1 MRVIRGVANV
11 IALVVSGG
19 LGVTFVI
26 AGAGGIS
33 FASITP
39 YLDRVPGAIF
49 LILVGAVLILVAL
62 RFVIA
67 AADERVRAGVFARDA
82 EGGRVALTGFA
93 VREFISG
100 ILQDEIGLERF
111 HVALQHRRGGVAITV
126 RVTLS
131 PSQRVTAISE
141 RIQSV
146 LARQVPERT
155 GIDVSDVSILVRGI
169 RPLGRSRIAREEII
183 HAPDIDR

>member
-1 MRVIRGVANV
+1 MRVFRGVANLV
-11 IALVVSGG
+11 ALAVTGG
-19 LGVTFVI
+19 LGVTLII

-33 FASITP
+33 LGSVTP
-39 YLDRVPGAIF
+39 YLDQVPGTIF
-49 LILVGAVLILVAL
+49 TILVGVVLVLIAL

-82 EGGRVALTGFA
+82 EGGRVALTSYA

-100 ILQDEIGLERF
+100 ILRDEMGLDRF
-111 HVALQHRRGGVAITV
+111 HVGLQHRRGGVAITV

-131 PSQRVTAISE
+131 PSQRVTSISE

-155 GIDVSDVSILVRGI
+155 GIDVSDVAILVRGI
-169 RPLGRSRIAREEII
+169 RSTGRNRGPREEII